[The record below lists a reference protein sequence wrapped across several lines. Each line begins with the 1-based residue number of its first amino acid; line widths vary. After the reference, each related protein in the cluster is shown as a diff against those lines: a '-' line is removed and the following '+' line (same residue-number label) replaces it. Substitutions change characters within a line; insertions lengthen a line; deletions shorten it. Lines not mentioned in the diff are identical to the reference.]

1 MYSLAASAIEIECN
15 MAQAYTYASNLEY
28 FSEWFP
34 GVIAIASGNDI
45 PHGNPGKIY
54 HEIVQVPLRGRRR
67 VRITVVQAESPHL
80 QITEGNLPA
89 LLPRMEMRFTS
100 LGAHRCTVEW
110 RMYSRRSNGMSR
122 FFILPLARRIMRRR
136 APHGRAALKAL
147 LEGG

>member
-34 GVIAIASGNDI
+34 SVIAIVSGDDV
-45 PHGNPGKIY
+45 PHGNLGKVY
-54 HEIVQVPLRGRRR
+54 HETVHVPLRGRRR
-67 VRITVVQAESPHL
+67 VRITVVQAESPQL
-80 QITEGNLPA
+80 LITEGDLPA

-110 RMYSRRSNGMSR
+110 RMYSRRHNGMSR
-122 FFILPLARRIMRRR
+122 FLVLPLARRIMRRR
-136 APHGRAALKAL
+136 ALHGLAALKAL